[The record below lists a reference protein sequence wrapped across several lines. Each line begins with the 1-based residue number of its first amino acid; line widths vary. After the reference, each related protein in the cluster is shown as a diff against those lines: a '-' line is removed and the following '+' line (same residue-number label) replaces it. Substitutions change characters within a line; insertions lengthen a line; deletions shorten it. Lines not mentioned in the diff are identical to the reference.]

1 LRYKIYFTKISRNL
15 DKSVKFTVEFFCPK
29 ISPIIL
35 VKKATS
41 FVKKITGGPQSNK
54 KGTMSATKKNCK
66 VRFHRKAKR
75 KKRKEQKHSSN
86 LTNQ

>member
-1 LRYKIYFTKISRNL
+1 
-15 DKSVKFTVEFFCPK
+15 
-29 ISPIIL
+29 L

-41 FVKKITGGPQSNK
+41 FVKKNHWGSSTKQNDLMFCSKTNK
-54 KGTMSATKKNCK
+54 KGTISATKKNCK